1 MRVGRARM
9 GAQSREVGEQ
19 ALLTSAWAYLKIW
32 DGLLL
37 HILYCLSQVI
47 KVCGITDK
55 SCP

>member
-1 MRVGRARM
+1 M